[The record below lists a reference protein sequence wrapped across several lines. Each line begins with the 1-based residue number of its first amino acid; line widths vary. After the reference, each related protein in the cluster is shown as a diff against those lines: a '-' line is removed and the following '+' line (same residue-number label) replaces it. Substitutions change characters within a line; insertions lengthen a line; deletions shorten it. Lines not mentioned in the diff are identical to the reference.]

1 MSELIPASP
10 ARGRRR
16 ATLVSLAVFVLLGA
30 AALAVGSATRR
41 SPGDAATRTVTVV
54 ARGMAFHVAG
64 ASTANPTI
72 PIRRG
77 ERIRLVLVHEDP
89 GMTHDFAVPSLD
101 AGTELLREAGATT
114 AIVLQAPELA
124 GDHDY
129 FCTSHAR
136 MMRGI
141 LEVR

>member
-1 MSELIPASP
+1 MTELNPTLAG
-10 ARGRRR
+10 RGRRR
-16 ATLVSLAVFVLLGA
+16 AILVSLAVFVLLCA
-30 AALAVGSATRR
+30 AALAVGTATRKTL
-41 SPGDAATRTVTVV
+41 GEATRTVTVV
-54 ARGMAFHVAG
+54 ARGMAFYVAG
-64 ASTANPTI
+64 DTTANPAI
-72 PIRRG
+72 LVQRG
-77 ERIRLVLVHEDP
+77 ERIRFVLVHEDP

-114 AIVLQAPELA
+114 EVVLRAPELA